1 MSAGRRFGQGPG
13 ERVEQLFGSE
23 VPAAQDG
30 DAELAGGHG
39 RVGLRVV
46 GEVAEL
52 DVDAL
57 LGGGVDEHVP
67 VRVARADHADGDG
80 LGVAAGGTGVAIWLW
95 LSSLLELGADPVG
108 LADQNPGA
116 TDTMPHGV
124 TTAGMV
130 VALLALVVT
139 GVLAIIDRRPAG
151 QPPGAPQP

>member
-1 MSAGRRFGQGPG
+1 MLCGERSGAVCSRRDVAGNRSSAGGNRR
-13 ERVEQLFGSE
+13 
-23 VPAAQDG
+23 
-30 DAELAGGHG
+30 
-39 RVGLRVV
+39 
-46 GEVAEL
+46 
-52 DVDAL
+52 
-57 LGGGVDEHVP
+57 
-67 VRVARADHADGDG
+67 
-80 LGVAAGGTGVAIWLW
+80 GVAAGGTGVAIWLW